1 MRKRALGRGIEAL
14 ISKDEKELTRE
25 GFRYIPLEA
34 IKPNPHQPRAR
45 IQEADVKELSASIRE
60 KGVIEPVIVRR
71 ADGQFILACG
81 ERRFRA
87 AQLAGVR
94 EIPAIIREMS
104 DQEMLEIGL
113 VENLNRKDLN
123 PIEEATGYDELNRK
137 FQLTHDQI
145 ARLAGK
151 DRTTITNLLRL
162 LALPE
167 KVKGYLRDGRLTEG
181 HARALLTLNHE
192 IKIIQAA
199 ERVVREG
206 LSVRQTEQLVKH
218 QQKKPVIRPGP
229 EKEPNL
235 LILEDEL
242 SKMLHTRVEIA
253 WKKNRGSVTIHCF
266 SLEDF
271 NRVYDILR
279 KAKKP

>member
-14 ISKDEKELTRE
+14 ITREEKASTRE
-25 GFRYIPLEA
+25 GFHNIPLEA

-45 IQEADVKELSASIRE
+45 IREADIKELAASIRE
-60 KGVIEPVIVRR
+60 KGIIEPVIVRR
-71 ADGQFILACG
+71 ADGQYVLACG

-87 AQLAGVR
+87 AQLAGIK

-113 VENLNRKDLN
+113 IENLNRKDLN

-137 FQLTHDQI
+137 FQLTHEQI

-162 LALPE
+162 LSLPE
-167 KVKGYLRDGRLTEG
+167 KVKGYIRDGRLTEG

-192 IKIIQAA
+192 LKIIQAA
-199 ERVVREG
+199 ERIVRDG
-206 LSVRQTEQLVKH
+206 LSVRIAEQIVKQ
-218 QQKKPVIRPGP
+218 QQKKPAIRPGS

-253 WKKNRGSVTIHCF
+253 WKKNRGSITIHCF

-271 NRVYDILR
+271 NRVYDLLR